1 MNSVPV
7 RCTTETGRLPAY
19 RTDGSAGA
27 DLAARL
33 DAAVVLAP
41 GERRLVPTGLRVEI
55 PVGFELQVRPRS
67 GLALEHGVTVLNSP
81 GTVDADY
88 RGEIKVVLINLGEQP
103 FTVRPGDRIAQA
115 VLAKVERAG
124 FEAVDSL
131 DQSPRG
137 AGGFGS
143 TGR

>member
-1 MNSVPV
+1 LSIVPI
-7 RCTTETGRLPAY
+7 RCTTETGSLPVY
-19 RTDGSAGA
+19 RTAGSAGA

-33 DAAVVLAP
+33 EAAIVLAP
-41 GERRLVPTGLRVEI
+41 GERRLVATGLRVEI
-55 PVGFELQVRPRS
+55 PAGYELQIRPRS

-88 RGEIKVVLINLGEQP
+88 RGEIKVVLINLGDRP
-103 FTVRPGDRIAQA
+103 FAVKPGDRIAQA

-131 DQSPRG
+131 EQSQRG